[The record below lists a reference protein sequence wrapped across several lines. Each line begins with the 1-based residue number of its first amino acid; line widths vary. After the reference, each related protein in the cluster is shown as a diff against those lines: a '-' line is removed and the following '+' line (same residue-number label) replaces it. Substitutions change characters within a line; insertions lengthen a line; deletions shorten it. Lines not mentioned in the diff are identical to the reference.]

1 MSART
6 MHVWHVFKPWLLSL
20 RQDLVTQML
29 HVDPGQRLN
38 AGQVVSHPWLL
49 HREALPN
56 LRLLLQDAS
65 LVKGAISATYR

>member
-1 MSART
+1 
-6 MHVWHVFKPWLLSL
+6 
-20 RQDLVTQML
+20 ML